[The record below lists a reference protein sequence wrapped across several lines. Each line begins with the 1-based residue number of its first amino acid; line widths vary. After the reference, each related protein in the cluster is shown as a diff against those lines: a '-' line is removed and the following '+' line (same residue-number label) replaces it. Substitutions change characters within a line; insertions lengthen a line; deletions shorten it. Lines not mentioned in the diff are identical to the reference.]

1 MAIIAPRRQ
10 PAHLS
15 WMSVHVL
22 LCSLKVGAPETHLLL
37 SVPGNH
43 LMLFILPAGR
53 GRGKSC
59 SLASA
64 YSLPASGGHS

>member
-37 SVPGNH
+37 SVP
-43 LMLFILPAGR
+43 
-53 GRGKSC
+53 
-59 SLASA
+59 
-64 YSLPASGGHS
+64 